1 MGPDA
6 TFIHRI
12 HAQVWTNYTGV
23 ISTRSTS
30 GALDLAQSTGNT
42 LQRPAPNMHSANLWE
57 SVYGADG
64 RASHLP

>member
-1 MGPDA
+1 MGPDG

-30 GALDLAQSTGNT
+30 GALDLAQ
-42 LQRPAPNMHSANLWE
+42 
-57 SVYGADG
+57 
-64 RASHLP
+64 